1 VNERV
6 NHKVEVINL
15 FDHVKVSPPMF
26 TNLVTDTLKLLAE
39 KKEYFEKM
47 PKEEKAQKK
56 DVSNLLL

>member
-1 VNERV
+1 
-6 NHKVEVINL
+6 
-15 FDHVKVSPPMF
+15 MF

-56 DVSNLLL
+56 DVSNLLLQEQNKDKKDQKVKKQTPVIEL

>member
-26 TNLVTDTLKLLAE
+26 TNVVSDTLKLLAE

-47 PKEEKAQKK
+47 PKEEK
-56 DVSNLLL
+56 N